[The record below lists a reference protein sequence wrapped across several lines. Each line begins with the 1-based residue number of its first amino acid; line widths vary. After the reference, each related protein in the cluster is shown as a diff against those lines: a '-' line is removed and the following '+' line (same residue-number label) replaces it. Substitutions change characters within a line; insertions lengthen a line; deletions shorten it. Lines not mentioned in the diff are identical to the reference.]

1 MKLNTKTIILI
12 TTALVLT
19 STSIGLISTWRTYG
33 TGNDTVAQIERM
45 GRDNAQ
51 WINANGERDAVAY
64 REELLANKKEYL
76 KSEVQAARSILE
88 AVEKEPRLS
97 PQDKQQIASGLHID
111 DIDALMNDRKAEIE
125 KRLQTEVDQWNK
137 EIETTK
143 KEIQNSVRSIA
154 VWIAETTLAVLV
166 VVLIVSIVFNRRATT
181 RPASRIIESPNER
194 TDQVASAAEQI
205 SSTSQQMPAGVSIE
219 ETLSSLEEMY
229 SRTRTTRGKQTA

>member
-1 MKLNTKTIILI
+1 MKLNTNIIILI

-19 STSIGLISTWRTYG
+19 STLIGLISTRKTYR
-33 TGNDTVAQIERM
+33 TGNDAVARIERM
-45 GRDNAQ
+45 SRDNLQRIKAD
-51 WINANGERDAVAY
+51 GEREAAAY

-88 AVEKEPRLS
+88 AVEKETGLS
-97 PQDKQQIASGLHID
+97 PQDSQQIASGLHID

-154 VWIAETTLAVLV
+154 VWIAGITLAMLV
-166 VVLIVSIVFNRRATT
+166 VVLIVSIVFNRRTT
-181 RPASRIIESPNER
+181 ARPPSRIIESPNER
-194 TDQVASAAEQI
+194 ADQLASAAEQI
-205 SSTSQQMPAGVSIE
+205 SSTSQQMAAGVSIE